1 MASFWDFLGGAADYT
16 LKEQSLQRADQREL
30 TKAKALEALR
40 RETGDYEYNR
50 ARGDAQK
57 KVDTQQSYLDPTTKE
72 YVMVNSE
79 GQVVGRRSAT
89 SSELSAAEAGTLKLE
104 DMRTDIAY
112 KKALTAQVGKP
123 TGGGGGYGGG
133 GRGSLDESRTPDG
146 KLGALASSVVSNLR
160 KYDLPPNFVAKAE
173 AQIRAKIASGTA
185 TEAWIRN
192 FEAAYLSDS
201 RVNKTLESQSKTAA
215 AAAIFGKPGAP
226 EGY

>member
-1 MASFWDFLGGAADYT
+1 MASFWDALGGASNY
-16 LKEQSLQRADQREL
+16 LLQEQSLQRADQREL
-30 TKAKALEALR
+30 AKAKALEALR

-50 ARGDAQK
+50 ARSDAQK
-57 KVDTQQSYLDPTTKE
+57 KVDTQQSYLDPGTKE

-79 GQVVGRRSAT
+79 GQVVNRRAAT

-123 TGGGGGYGGG
+123 TGGGGGYGG
-133 GRGSLDESRTPDG
+133 RGSLDESKTPDG
-146 KLGALASSVVSNLR
+146 KLGALATSVVSNLR
-160 KYDLPPNFVAKAE
+160 KYNLPPNFVAKAE

-185 TEAWIRN
+185 TESWLRQ
-192 FEAAYLSDS
+192 FEAAYLSDP

-215 AAAIFGKPGAP
+215 AAAIFGKPKAP
-226 EGY
+226 EY

>member
-1 MASFWDFLGGAADYT
+1 MADFWSFLGGAADYT
-16 LKEQSLQRADQREL
+16 LKEQSLQRADQRDL
-30 TKAKALEALR
+30 AKAKALEALR

-57 KVDTQQSYLDPTTKE
+57 KVDPQQSYLDPTTKE

-79 GQVVGRRSAT
+79 GQVVNRRAAT
-89 SSELSAAEAGTLKLE
+89 SSELTAAEAGSLKLE

-123 TGGGGGYGGG
+123 TGGGYGGG
-133 GRGSLDESRTPDG
+133 GRGSLDESKTPDG
-146 KLGALASSVVSNLR
+146 KLNALATSVVSNLR

-185 TEAWIRN
+185 TESWLRQ
-192 FEAAYLSDS
+192 FEAAYLGDP

-215 AAAIFGKPGAP
+215 AAAIFGKPKAP
-226 EGY
+226 EY